1 MDDIYNFNDIDKLSK
16 INNNLDKYMNRLK
29 RDMGSVK
36 TILKSISTNQND
48 SHQIL
53 MNLLK

>member
-1 MDDIYNFNDIDKLSK
+1 MDDVYDFNDIDKLSK

-29 RDMGSVK
+29 RDIGSVK
-36 TILKSISTNQND
+36 TILKTVSTSQND
-48 SHQIL
+48 LHQIL